1 MAFTARRPTP
11 PSSPQRRA
19 IEAYPTVTDLTGGG
33 WVVTWQS
40 NQSGTNDIYQ
50 SVYAADGSLMQKAGG
65 GAVADQA
72 VVSAAPS
79 LQVNPTVTALSGGG
93 WVVTWQSFQSGTY
106 DIYQSVYAADG
117 SVVVDQAVVS
127 AAAGHQGHPTVTGLD
142 GGGWVVTWASN
153 QSGSYHVYQSVYAAD
168 GSVVVD
174 QAVVSAAAA
183 DPTVTALSGGGWVVT
198 WASDQSGSY
207 HVYQSVYA
215 ADGSVVVDQAVVS
228 AAAGYQAYP
237 TVTGL
242 DGGGWVVAWT
252 SSQSGTPDI
261 YQSVYAADG
270 SLMQKLG
277 GGFVAKEAV
286 VSAAANDQSLPTVT
300 ALSGGGWV
308 VAVAD
313 QANVTHPLGSEGTK
327 GAMFPAV
334 AAVDGGWV
342 VAWEYGGSP
351 GTFGVYQSVY
361 ASDGS
366 LKEKSA
372 GGGVIAEKAV
382 VSDGILSDQ
391 RNPAVATFGEGW
403 IVVWR
408 SNEASTSRIFQTIYD
423 KDGNPS
429 SLANNAAPTPEASFL
444 NISVTVLAG
453 GGWVVTWHG
462 NGPLTTNSD
471 VRQTVFKPDGSI
483 LLNSC
488 GCPIENVAV
497 GPVDLTQQNSE
508 VTALSDGGWVVTWES
523 NHNGSDRIY
532 QSVYA
537 ADGSVVID
545 TDLVSNQSGSHSPS
559 VTALAGGGWVI
570 AWDWAGDIHQRVFGV
585 LTKLADTATGG
596 DDADTLAAKANM
608 LTAGDTID
616 GGKGDDELA
625 LVGGGTFDFTG
636 VALSKVEKISGGD
649 DPDTL
654 LVTNETIE
662 DVKAIDGQGGY
673 DTLTLRRRKFRPF
686 RPDAVERRENPR
698 QRRQK
703 RALRLHRD
711 ACRRRTHRS
720 RGRRRHAAPR
730 RWRYFR
736 PSHPAERR
744 VHRPRQLRWRRG
756 GGCLR
761 HPFEGQCRL
770 QVRTKHGG
778 GLRGLHLRRSARRTL
793 WNRFRDDSRGRG
805 ELYQALRPVRR
816 GDISVTADH
825 LTNGLAIHGSDGP
838 DTLHLIGGRR
848 VRLHRRH
855 AGRPR
860 VDHPR

>member
-1 MAFTARRPTP
+1 M
-11 PSSPQRRA
+11 
-19 IEAYPTVTDLTGGG
+19 TDLTGGG

-313 QANVTHPLGSEGTK
+313 QANVTPPLGSEGTK

-342 VAWEYGGSP
+342 VAWEYGGST

-361 ASDGS
+361 ASNGS

-408 SNEASTSRIFQTIYD
+408 SNEASTSRD
-423 KDGNPS
+423 
-429 SLANNAAPTPEASFL
+429 L
-444 NISVTVLAG
+444 
-453 GGWVVTWHG
+453 
-462 NGPLTTNSD
+462 
-471 VRQTVFKPDGSI
+471 PD
-483 LLNSC
+483 
-488 GCPIENVAV
+488 
-497 GPVDLTQQNSE
+497 DL
-508 VTALSDGGWVVTWES
+508 
-523 NHNGSDRIY
+523 
-532 QSVYA
+532 
-537 ADGSVVID
+537 
-545 TDLVSNQSGSHSPS
+545 
-559 VTALAGGGWVI
+559 
-570 AWDWAGDIHQRVFGV
+570 
-585 LTKLADTATGG
+585 
-596 DDADTLAAKANM
+596 
-608 LTAGDTID
+608 
-616 GGKGDDELA
+616 
-625 LVGGGTFDFTG
+625 
-636 VALSKVEKISGGD
+636 
-649 DPDTL
+649 
-654 LVTNETIE
+654 
-662 DVKAIDGQGGY
+662 
-673 DTLTLRRRKFRPF
+673 
-686 RPDAVERRENPR
+686 R
-698 QRRQK
+698 QRRESEQLGK
-703 RALRLHRD
+703 QCRSYPGGQLSKHKCD
-711 ACRRRTHRS
+711 GSCRRRLGRYLARQWAVDDKQRRSPDRLQAGWKHPARFLRLPHRKC
-720 RGRRRHAAPR
+720 GRRPR
-730 RWRYFR
+730 RPDPTEFGGHGPFR
-736 PSHPAERR
+736 RR
-744 VHRPRQLRWRRG
+744 LG
-756 GGCLR
+756 R
-761 HPFEGQCRL
+761 HLGVEP
-770 QVRTKHGG
+770 
-778 GLRGLHLRRSARRTL
+778 
-793 WNRFRDDSRGRG
+793 
-805 ELYQALRPVRR
+805 
-816 GDISVTADH
+816 
-825 LTNGLAIHGSDGP
+825 
-838 DTLHLIGGRR
+838 
-848 VRLHRRH
+848 
-855 AGRPR
+855 
-860 VDHPR
+860 